1 MIRHA
6 SAAAIAALMSTA
18 AMAQSP
24 NAPMT
29 QPALKAPMAQ
39 SATSQ
44 IGPST
49 RFMATL
55 PANGTTVTTYYK
67 QNVNDPTDNK
77 IGDVRDLIIDADGR
91 IIAAMIGVGSFWA
104 STRRTSP
111 FPSIRSSST
120 RKA

>member
-39 SATSQ
+39 SALSQ
-44 IGPST
+44 MSPST

-55 PANGTTVTTYYK
+55 PANGTTVTTLL
-67 QNVNDPTDNK
+67 Q
-77 IGDVRDLIIDADGR
+77 AECE
-91 IIAAMIGVGSFWA
+91 
-104 STRRTSP
+104 
-111 FPSIRSSST
+111 
-120 RKA
+120 